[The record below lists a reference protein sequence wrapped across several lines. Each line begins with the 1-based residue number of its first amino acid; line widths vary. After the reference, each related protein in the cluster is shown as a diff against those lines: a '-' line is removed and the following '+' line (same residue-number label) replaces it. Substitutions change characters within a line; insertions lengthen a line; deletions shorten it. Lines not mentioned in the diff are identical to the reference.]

1 MYEPTTYDLLDERI
15 KKHNLQLREKDEIEF
30 KIRNLEYQIET
41 FKIQL
46 EELEKDISYSE
57 NRIKKLELKLQKEGV
72 DDKKVRQFVRDAN
85 IRAAR
90 GF

>member
-46 EELEKDISYSE
+46 EEL
-57 NRIKKLELKLQKEGV
+57 L
-72 DDKKVRQFVRDAN
+72 
-85 IRAAR
+85 R
-90 GF
+90 GKYDEYKY